1 MKIFKTTLIV
11 IIGIVLMLDAFLLP
25 FQFLAFDEGYYYKL
39 FSELKVHEQIGI
51 DDAALNRITQ
61 ALVSYIDNGS
71 GDITLK
77 ESVNGNEVQF
87 YNDKEIQHL
96 HDIQVLVKAAR
107 SFLVWMNILML
118 LCIILLWWN
127 GRDNA
132 THLIKDLFRPFK
144 YAFFMTIV
152 ALCGLISLYFIDFD
166 WAFRK
171 FHEIFFTNDLWL
183 LDPKTDRL
191 IMLMPLEFFIT
202 FVSKWLTSVSIIL
215 AVYFTAGY
223 FAPRN
228 LLNR

>member
-39 FSELKVHEQIGI
+39 FSDLKVHEQIGI
-51 DDAALNRITQ
+51 DDLALNRVTH

-71 GDITLK
+71 GEIELRETVRGED
-77 ESVNGNEVQF
+77 VQF
-87 YNDKEIQHL
+87 FNSKEIQHL
-96 HDIQVLVKAAR
+96 HDIQILVENAR
-107 SFLVWMNILML
+107 TFLIWMNIFML
-118 LCIILLWWN
+118 LSIALLWWFGKN
-127 GRDNA
+127 NSSQF
-132 THLIKDLFRPFK
+132 LKDIFSPFK
-144 YAFFMTIV
+144 YAFFMTIIF
-152 ALCGLISLYFIDFD
+152 LGGLIALYFINFD
-166 WAFRK
+166 WAFTK

-183 LDPKTDRL
+183 LNPKTDRL
-191 IMLMPLEFFIT
+191 IMLMPIEFFIT

-223 FAPRN
+223 FAPKA

>member
-1 MKIFKTTLIV
+1 MKVFKTTLLV

-25 FQFLAFDEGYYYKL
+25 FQFLAFDKGYYYKL
-39 FSELKVHEQIGI
+39 FSELKVNEQIGI
-51 DDAALNRITQ
+51 DESALSRVSN
-61 ALVSYIDNGS
+61 ALVSYIDDGS

-77 ESVNGNEVQF
+77 ENVNGNEVQF
-87 YNDKEIQHL
+87 YNEKEVQHL
-96 HDIQVLVKAAR
+96 HDIQVLVQRAR
-107 SFLVWMNILML
+107 TFLTIMNILML
-118 LCIILLWWN
+118 LSIVLLWWFGKN
-127 GRDNA
+127 D
-132 THLIKDLFRPFK
+132 TKQFLKDIFKPFK

-152 ALCGLISLYFIDFD
+152 FLGGLIALYFTNFD
-166 WAFRK
+166 WAFTK

-183 LDPKTDRL
+183 LDPRTDRL
-191 IMLMPLEFFIT
+191 IMLMPIEFFIT